1 MTSTTAAL
9 AVILCVVLVAARM
22 RPSMARAPRGRT
34 PRWHRPVAPSRWW
47 RRNRGAP
54 SDVDVA
60 VWCQRVARS
69 SRSGSSLTQAIGEA
83 DRETPP
89 ACRPFPEI
97 GHAVARGRALLDA
110 LGDDSGDPSTAIG
123 VVAPVLRACADLGG
137 PPAVPL
143 ERVADVLLA
152 RATERDERIA
162 GTAQARLSARVL
174 TALPFAVVLFLAV
187 SEPAIRDALTT
198 PAGTA
203 CLVGGI
209 VLNALGRWWMA
220 ALIRG
225 SS

>member
-9 AVILCVVLVAARM
+9 AVFLAVVLVAARI
-22 RPSMARAPRGRT
+22 RPHMARVPLGRAPR
-34 PRWHRPVAPSRWW
+34 WFRPVALSRWW
-47 RRNRGAP
+47 RRSPGALT
-54 SDVDVA
+54 DVEVA

-69 SRSGSSLTQAIGEA
+69 SRAGSSLTQAIGDA

-89 ACRPFPEI
+89 TRRPFPEVA
-97 GHAVARGRALLDA
+97 HAVARGRSLLDA
-110 LGDDSGDPSTAIG
+110 LGHDSGDPSMAVG
-123 VVAPVLRACADLGG
+123 VVAPVVRACAELGG

-152 RATERDERIA
+152 RAAERDERTA
-162 GTAQARLSARVL
+162 ETAQARLSARVL

-187 SEPAIRDALTT
+187 SEPAIRDVLTT
-198 PAGTA
+198 PVGTA
-203 CLVGGI
+203 CLVAGI